1 MDKKYQA
8 EIESALEEENIGVF
22 LFSELEAIVQRFSS
36 IERIF
41 LFGSRRYSHQSLRSD
56 LDLLLITSDYVK
68 PTDLRKLIENTPL
81 LDLFTVSGGTAT
93 SCANESY
100 IAYESE
106 QELLEKLDA
115 VLIWERQSG
124 FIEHSDINPFFKF
137 RGDVEFKMT
146 TMPSSFY
153 KADSYDKK
161 LKGIESAGLPISPL
175 IGEDVNS
182 AARFL
187 ISIANRMIF
196 EKSKFSKSRGQSRD
210 SWINNLKSEY
220 DFQDLFEIVCK
231 PFIPN
236 MAREE
241 ISIVYDGSKK
251 LSDFSFFDS
260 QIIIEMKHIKSKVEV
275 NNTVK
280 TLSGLKDFY
289 KQNGNVRVVI
299 FLIFI
304 EKDIP
309 IDVDKWEQD
318 YSYLSSTP
326 QIITKVI
333 KNA

>member
-1 MDKKYQA
+1 MYEKYRA
-8 EIESALEEENIGVF
+8 EIDAALEEENVEIFF
-22 LFSELEAIVQRFSS
+22 LNNLEAITERFTS
-36 IERIF
+36 IEKIF
-41 LFGSRRYSHQSLRSD
+41 LFGSRRYPHQSLRSD
-56 LDLLLITSDYVK
+56 LDLLLITSDYVR
-68 PTDLRKLIENTPL
+68 PADLRRQIENTPI

-106 QELLEKLDA
+106 QKLLERLDA
-115 VLIWERQSG
+115 ALIWERQSG
-124 FIEHSDINPFFKF
+124 FIEHGEIKPFFKF

-161 LKGIESAGLPISPL
+161 LKKIESSGLPINPL

-182 AARFL
+182 AAKFL
-187 ISIANRMIF
+187 ISIAERMIF
-196 EKSKFSKSRGQSRD
+196 DKKKFSTSRGQAKG

-220 DFQDLFEIVCK
+220 DFQDLFEIICK

-236 MAREE
+236 IAREE
-241 ISIVYDGSKK
+241 VSIIYDGSKK

-260 QIIIEMKHIKSKVEV
+260 QIIIEMKYIKSQGEAS
-275 NNTVK
+275 NTVK

-289 KQNGNVRVVI
+289 KQNGNIRVLI

-304 EKDIP
+304 EKDIS
-309 IDVDKWEQD
+309 IDTDRWGQD

-326 QIITKVI
+326 QIITKVL
-333 KNA
+333 KNT